1 MFSILEVMPLIEV
14 THCTRTNEITVSGH
28 AGYADKGHDIVCAA
42 VSVLVNTLV
51 ESMEEVTR
59 GQLDC
64 IQRDGFTHM
73 VYWPWFDDGVQ
84 VLIRAF
90 FIGVGGVA
98 EAYPGYV
105 CIKEVKD

>member
-1 MFSILEVMPLIEV
+1 MIEV
-14 THCTRTNEITVSGH
+14 AHNIRTNEITVSGH
-28 AGYADKGHDIVCAA
+28 AGYAEPGKDIICAA

-51 ESMEEVTR
+51 ESMEEVTK

-64 IQRDGFTHM
+64 IQRDGFTHII
-73 VYWPWFDDGVQ
+73 YWPWFDDGVQ
-84 VLIRAF
+84 ALIGAF

-98 EAYPGYV
+98 AAYPGYV

>member
-1 MFSILEVMPLIEV
+1 MPLIEV
-14 THCTRTNEITVSGH
+14 THNVRTNEITVSGH
-28 AGYADKGHDIVCAA
+28 AGYAEPGKDIVCAA
-42 VSVLVNTLV
+42 VSVLVSTLA
-51 ESMEEVTR
+51 ESMEEVTK

-64 IQRDGFTHM
+64 IRRDGFTQI
-73 VYWPWFDDGVQ
+73 VYWPSFDDGVQ
-84 VLIRAF
+84 ALVRAF

>member
-1 MFSILEVMPLIEV
+1 MPLIEV
-14 THCTRTNEITVSGH
+14 MHNVRTNEITVSGH

-64 IQRDGFTHM
+64 IQRDGFTQI

-98 EAYPGYV
+98 AAYPGYV
-105 CIKEVKD
+105 CIKEVTDAKRI